1 MESGVCAAMRRDN
14 AGLLLT
20 ATAFALAV
28 GLLATTLVAIANFAW
43 LQPVFDQLRFYETYL
58 SLPFPHSVVQLD
70 NGHRPVLPAL
80 VRVAEITGFG
90 ANQYLQIVFAVVCAS
105 TTVALIAWCGWRER
119 GATAARAA
127 AVLAPIV
134 AVFWLAN
141 ARILMH
147 GTELVHVHLVS
158 LSVAVAALG
167 VWHAHSRHSYRGIVV
182 AALACTA
189 AMFSFGTGVASFAA
203 VLVLIGLLRLPR
215 RWLLIPLAA
224 LAVCLL
230 LYLAVL
236 PGNDGVRHMVAL
248 RPLDSL
254 LAGARWLSSPW
265 IVGWLGLAD
274 PPLHDWLAE
283 PVCVSRSGA
292 ALCVSARLLDG
303 LPGADWRTT
312 TSALIGLGGLAVLAM
327 AVIAR
332 WRRWDEPT
340 RLETVALT
348 FGLFSA
354 ACAGIIGLGR
364 LDYLHDNPAQLF
376 ADRYL
381 IWPCLFWMSLVLLGL
396 ARVLRRG
403 RGTGLATVLVCL
415 VAAMALPT
423 HRAYAHWAAVVH
435 ARAERFAAAVRSG
448 VVDAATLPPADDA
461 DPATVARTL
470 SLLRERRLAMFAK
483 TWLPTGERRDG
494 RIDPAGD
501 AQVRILSRELVSDAA
516 DARPALYLRGVVE
529 RGLLDESGPL
539 VFLDADRRIRGYA
552 QRSFIAPGASSLR
565 LDVPAKRGFDGYI
578 AGFDPTQIYVLVQW
592 SADGRSARELLRL
605 TESSYE

>member
-1 MESGVCAAMRRDN
+1 MESAGFAATRRGSVEPLLTAAALALA
-14 AGLLLT
+14 AGLL
-20 ATAFALAV
+20 V
-28 GLLATTLVAIANFAW
+28 TTLIAIANFAW

-58 SLPFPHSVVQLD
+58 SLPFPQNVVQLD
-70 NGHRPVLPAL
+70 NGHRPMLPAL
-80 VRVAEITGFG
+80 VRVAEITWFG
-90 ANQYLQIVFAVVCAS
+90 ADQRLQIGFAVACAL
-105 TTVALIAWCGWRER
+105 TTAALIAGCGWRER

-127 AVLAPIV
+127 AVLATVV

-158 LSVAVAALG
+158 LGVTVAALG
-167 VWHAHSRHSYRGIVV
+167 VWQAHAHRTYRGVVV
-182 AALACTA
+182 ATLACAA

-203 VLVLIGLLRLPR
+203 VLVLMVALRLPR

-236 PGNDGVRHMVAL
+236 PGNDGVRRMVAFQ
-248 RPLDSL
+248 PLASL

-274 PPLHDWLAE
+274 PPLYDWLAE
-283 PVCVSRSGA
+283 PVCRSRSGM
-292 ALCVSARLLDG
+292 ALCVSARLVDG

-312 TSALIGLGGLAVLAM
+312 TSALIGLGGLAVLAT

-332 WRRWDEPT
+332 LRRWDEPT

-348 FGLFSA
+348 FGLFAA

-364 LDYLHDNPAQLF
+364 LDYLQHNPAQLF

-381 IWPCLFWMSLVLLGL
+381 IWPCLFWMSLALLGVS
-396 ARVLRRG
+396 RVLRRG
-403 RGTGLATVLVCL
+403 RGAVPAAVLVCL
-415 VAAMALPT
+415 VTAMTLPT
-423 HRAYAHWAAVVH
+423 QRAYAHWAAAVQ

-470 SLLRERRLAMFAK
+470 SLLRERRLAMFAAPWS
-483 TWLPTGERRDG
+483 TAGERWEG
-494 RIDPAGD
+494 RIDSAGD
-501 AQVRILSRELVSDAA
+501 AQVRLLSRELVSDAA
-516 DARPALYLRGVVE
+516 DGRPALYLRGVIE
-529 RGLLDESGPL
+529 RGLADDAGPL
-539 VFLDADRRIRGYA
+539 VFLDADARIRGYA
-552 QRSFIAPGASSLR
+552 QRSFIAPDAAALR
-565 LDVPAKRGFDGYI
+565 LDMPAKRGFDGYI
-578 AGFDPTQIYVLVQW
+578 AGFDATQTYVLVQW
-592 SADGRSARELLRL
+592 NADGRSARELLRL
-605 TESSYE
+605 TGN